1 MAEQHFRNAGVW
13 DDGFTIT
20 AYYNLGN
27 DVRLNALLLLENA
40 LEEMNSNFD
49 VEVQG
54 LEWPTYLD
62 KLRAHELP
70 LFFLGWAPD
79 YADPH
84 NYAHPFLHSEG
95 HFAHY
100 LGFAYDDIDNLIMN
114 AASESDTSAREDL
127 YFDLADLEHDK
138 ALYIW
143 SSQSIGYKIWRDWVN
158 GWYHNMMHGTLFYSL
173 SKS

>member
-1 MAEQHFRNAGVW
+1 
-13 DDGFTIT
+13 
-20 AYYNLGN
+20 
-27 DVRLNALLLLENA
+27 
-40 LEEMNSNFD
+40 
-49 VEVQG
+49 
-54 LEWPTYLD
+54 
-62 KLRAHELP
+62 
-70 LFFLGWAPD
+70 LGWAPD

-100 LGFAYDDIDNLIMN
+100 LGFAYDDIDNLIMS
-114 AASESDTSAREDL
+114 AASESDISTREDL

-158 GWYHNMMHGTLFYSL
+158 GWYHNMMHGTLFYTL